1 MIDLSKTIKEC
12 GIKKEKI
19 GRSLAIDP
27 QTVTKHQKQALQGT
41 LKKRWVIQYENLF
54 TEHNFKVFYNKVKEN

>member
-19 GRSLAIDP
+19 ARSLAIDP
-27 QTVTKHQKQALQGT
+27 QTVSQHQKQAETKT
-41 LKKRWVIQYENLF
+41 LAKRWVIQYENLF
-54 TEHNFKVFYNKVKEN
+54 KAHNFEVYYY